1 MLSAFGE
8 TMGQQVFHEI
18 RLGAKHLLGTIRQV
32 RPLVYQSQHDMLMLA
47 DRFCLQWCEQVRQQT
62 PLPVKCLGPGCKA
75 SPHWGCWTET
85 RRHGCAQIF
94 LWDISVC
101 LDVHAAGLS
110 ANGRCHMADIN
121 AESAGRYKSTL
132 AMFAAQAKRRDVANS
147 LVLYIALRQASA
159 GTANLAAVWHRI

>member
-75 SPHWGCWTET
+75 SPHWGCWTQKLT
-85 RRHGCAQIF
+85 HGYARTF
-94 LWDISVC
+94 WWDKSVC
-101 LDVHAAGLS
+101 LDVHAAEVN
-110 ANGRCHMADIN
+110 ANGQCRMADIN
-121 AESAGRYKSTL
+121 AESA
-132 AMFAAQAKRRDVANS
+132 RR
-147 LVLYIALRQASA
+147 
-159 GTANLAAVWHRI
+159 